1 MLKHYLI
8 LLNEK
13 FKFYFKFEIKK
24 NQIKVMAFRLN
35 ITPRNIKANFLPM
48 NAVSGSSFTLIK
60 TSTYLNK
67 DSIKLKNKFKFL
79 KKKNN
84 QINISFKI
92 EIYILFVFK
101 FLSKLLFEIGLFKP
115 KLIKNIYYQ

>member
-1 MLKHYLI
+1 
-8 LLNEK
+8 
-13 FKFYFKFEIKK
+13 
-24 NQIKVMAFRLN
+24 MAFRLN

-92 EIYILFVFK
+92 EIYILFVFR
-101 FLSKLLFEIGLFKP
+101 FLSKLFV
-115 KLIKNIYYQ
+115 